1 MYGHRSTSHRRTARG
16 HTLASVIMAHQ
27 QPHQVRQGPR
37 NKPQPPTPAS
47 DQNPF
52 PPATSI
58 IPTIFTPFQGDTLT
72 APFNPP
78 SGRINILNAKIQA
91 LNENYKNVRANILAM
106 MRRECARI
114 VWNAKAEE
122 AQLRAAGKGDVVNM
136 TGTEIVSEEEL
147 DHMIQRMTI
156 EGSGEMRAR
165 PLSMP
170 DIQRLRSREGISFRE
185 KVTLD
190 IEITVGQGL
199 LDPNGYKAHY
209 EKTKA
214 RYKDLL
220 HYELERDMQMDATM
234 GPYLD

>member
-1 MYGHRSTSHRRTARG
+1 
-16 HTLASVIMAHQ
+16 MAHQ
-27 QPHQVRQGPR
+27 QPHHARQEPP
-37 NKPQPPTPAS
+37 NKPQHPAPAN

-58 IPTIFTPFQGDTLT
+58 IPTIFTPIRGDNLT

-91 LNENYKNVRANILAM
+91 LNENYKSVRANILAM

-114 VWNAKAEE
+114 IWNAKAEE
-122 AQLRAAGKGDVVNM
+122 RQLRAAGRGDVVNM
-136 TGTEIVSEEEL
+136 MGTEVVGEEEL
-147 DHMIQRMTI
+147 DHMIQRMTM
-156 EGSGEMRAR
+156 EGSGDMRAR
-165 PLSMP
+165 PLGTP

-190 IEITVGQGL
+190 IEITVGQAL
-199 LDPNGYKAHY
+199 LDLNGYEAHY
-209 EKTKA
+209 EKTKT

-220 HYELERDMQMDATM
+220 KSELERDMQMDATM
-234 GPYLD
+234 EADLD